1 MSADGTSTGGTGTGG
16 AGVTGSW
23 EAALAGEANL
33 EPALVRELVGLAVS
47 GRAGPSRQRRVML
60 ARLARTG
67 QAAPRD
73 VVADLCRA
81 VALPDP
87 AAVDRAGQRL
97 VAMHATVAFAGA
109 RGYPER
115 LWQLWPELGPPLAV
129 FRVAAGPLPPG
140 PSVAVVGSRQPSLDG
155 LDLAG
160 ELARLLAR
168 HGIVVVSGMAR
179 GIDEAA
185 HEGALSV
192 GGTTIAVLG
201 TGFGVDYPRG
211 RGPLRVAIAAS
222 GGVITELAPGAPPLG
237 FQFLD
242 RNRIVSGLADAI
254 VVVEGRARSG
264 ALATARIG
272 AEQGREVWAI
282 PGSPN
287 QPTSRAPL
295 DLIRDGARPLTRL
308 DDVLEVLQ
316 TYGVTASP
324 SVGAGAAAVRA
335 ADPAIDRAAGRAQV
349 QRGDPGEDQGEDRFG
364 DRSAGPR
371 VDSAHAQLAA
381 NFDTATGTAAAAAVP
396 DGPLSA
402 VLAGLSAVPA
412 NAAALA
418 HLTGMNVGQ
427 VLAALAELTANGHA
441 RTTPQGW
448 ICGGRP

>member
-1 MSADGTSTGGTGTGG
+1 MGPEIGPGTG
-16 AGVTGSW
+16 AGETNSW
-23 EAALAGEANL
+23 EAALAGDADL
-33 EPALVRELVGLAVS
+33 EPALVRALVGLAVS
-47 GRAGPSRQRRVML
+47 GRAGPSRQRRAML

-97 VAMHATVAFAGA
+97 AAMHATVAFAGA
-109 RGYPER
+109 QGYPER
-115 LWQLWPELGPPLAV
+115 LWQLWPELGPPLAF
-129 FRVAAGPLPPG
+129 FRVAAGPLPTG
-140 PSVAVVGSRQPSLDG
+140 PAVAVVGSRQPSLDG

-185 HEGALSV
+185 HEGALRV
-192 GGTTIAVLG
+192 GGSTIAVLG

-211 RGPLRVAIAAS
+211 RGSLRAAIAAS

-242 RNRIVSGLADAI
+242 RNRIVSGLADAV

-264 ALATARIG
+264 ALATARLG

-308 DDVLEVLQ
+308 DEVLEVLH
-316 TYGVTASP
+316 TPRVTNGVTASP
-324 SVGAGAAAVRA
+324 SVGAEGEGAAVSA
-335 ADPAIDRAAGRAQV
+335 ADPAIGPAADRARG
-349 QRGDPGEDQGEDRFG
+349 QRGDQAGNRI
-364 DRSAGPR
+364 AGPGA
-371 VDSAHAQLAA
+371 DPMHAQSAA
-381 NFDTATGTAAAAAVP
+381 SSDTAAGTAVAAVVP

-402 VLAGLSAVPA
+402 VLAGLSVVPA

-418 HLTGMNVGQ
+418 RLTGLPVGE

-448 ICGGRP
+448 IRGGRS